1 MLRTLRVC
9 LLAALAIF
17 VSWITSGQTIH
28 AEEPPLP
35 RLRLVEAVQLSD
47 FALAIGSDELDLRGA
62 VISPSGL
69 LMAYPTGRRFCIYAF
84 AAQTLDCV
92 PMPDSLT
99 SLAPRLVWSPDE
111 RMIAM
116 HEDFH
121 RFLFEPD
128 IWLFDVENRQFIHR
142 TDDDAQGR
150 WSTLQAPLFD
160 WLPTWHPQGDLYFF
174 RTADLQTTELYRI
187 RASELRSSSSPELIP
202 RTMRWLTHPAYGSVY
217 DLGFN
222 GLAGVSAFSPDGTQL
237 ALVVRP
243 PQINDPFSG
252 VWIIRPE
259 SGTARQVVPRSQ
271 LTKGLPAYITD
282 AQFFVV
288 TALSW
293 TSDGELI
300 ISAELPAP
308 GPENPL
314 FSMLYRVSIRTGELT
329 PLIDFS
335 DVPDVESLVEIPEG
349 GTSRLFDQ
357 PLAPVIV
364 RRPLAEGQTI
374 MQEVLLT
381 FNREIPSSR
390 SGLTIFVLPTGEQV
404 GRDGIPYDRP
414 RPSFIYSAGTDG
426 SIVRAIMFGYLLTLE
441 WEG

>member
-1 MLRTLRVC
+1 MRQMLRVC
-9 LLAALAIF
+9 SLVVLAISG
-17 VSWITSGQTIH
+17 SWVIGAQTAY
-28 AEEPPLP
+28 AEELPPP

-47 FALAIGSDELDLRGA
+47 FALAIGSDELDLHGA
-62 VISPSGL
+62 VISPSGS
-69 LMAYPTGRRFCIYAF
+69 LMASPIGRRFCVYAF

-92 PMPDSLT
+92 SMPDSLT

-116 HEDFH
+116 HEDFY

-142 TDDDAQGR
+142 TDDDAQGS
-150 WSTLQAPLFD
+150 WPTLQAPLLD

-174 RTADLQTTELYRI
+174 RTANLQTTELYRI

-202 RTMRWLTHPAYGSVY
+202 RTMRWLTQPAYGSVY

-222 GLAGVSAFSPDGTQL
+222 GLSGVSAFSPNGTQL

-259 SGTARQVVPRSQ
+259 SGTARQVVTRSQ
-271 LTKGLPAYITD
+271 LTKGLPAYMSD
-282 AQFFVV
+282 ALFTV

-293 TSDGELI
+293 VSDEELI
-300 ISAELPAP
+300 ISAELPDP

-329 PLIDFS
+329 PIVDFS
-335 DVPDVESLVEIPEG
+335 DVPDAASLVEIPEG
-349 GTSRLFDQ
+349 RTGRLFDQ
-357 PLAPVIV
+357 PIAPVIV
-364 RRPLAEGQTI
+364 QRPLAEDPTI
-374 MQEVLLT
+374 VQEVLLT

-390 SGLTIFVLPTGEQV
+390 YGLTIFALPTGEQV
-404 GRDGIPYDRP
+404 GRDEIPYDRP

-426 SIVRAIMFGYLLTLE
+426 SVVRAIMFGYLLTLE
-441 WEG
+441 WED